1 MLWKGIQ
8 GTLKNILHEDSR
20 TRTYV
25 FWGLSIYISGTVPS
39 VLRNSDLEIIPLNF
53 WRPESSPLSKSPQCD
68 SCPQGLLAWPGD
80 GGGRLCRDY
89 GPLVPEREK

>member
-20 TRTYV
+20 TSTYV

-39 VLRNSDLEIIPLNF
+39 ILRNSDLEIIPLNF

-89 GPLVPEREK
+89 GPLV